1 MTINRSR
8 ALKIA
13 VSLSLTVLLVVLSA
27 RLFRKQNEPE
37 ALHPSAALT
46 RTFRLSEINPHLKGT
61 PGDTDV
67 YAFDSGVPGG
77 SLLVLGGTHASEI
90 AGQLTAVMM
99 LENLR
104 VDAGRVFIIPLA
116 NASAI
121 TNTEPQEAH
130 PLGVT
135 FETAGGVRFFR
146 FGSRF
151 TNPVHQWP
159 DPEVYVQPSSGMTLA
174 GNETRNLNRAYPGV
188 ADGNLTERIAWAITE
203 LIRRE
208 EIDLSFDLHES
219 SPEYPVVNA
228 IVASEVSQDI
238 ASMALVTLQMEGW
251 EFTLE
256 PSPPNFRG
264 LSHRE
269 WTDHTKTLPFL
280 LETTSVIMGRLRGR
294 TNPELAL
301 EGKDDG
307 YVLAAKAGVLYA
319 SFDVEGIPI
328 EKRVA
333 RHLAAIAAIVDAYNS
348 LDPERAVLAGG
359 WPAPADLLAN
369 GYGRYLAAP

>member
-1 MTINRSR
+1 MTITRSH

-13 VSLSLTVLLVVLSA
+13 VSLSLVVVLVILSV
-27 RLFRKQNEPE
+27 RIFRKQHERE
-37 ALHPSAALT
+37 ILHPSAALT
-46 RTFRLSEINPHLKGT
+46 RTFPLSEINPHLKGS

-67 YAFDSGVPGG
+67 YLFDSGVPGA

-90 AGQLTAVMM
+90 AGQLTAIMM

-104 VDAGRVFIIPLA
+104 VDAGRVFIIPFA

-130 PLGVT
+130 PLGVS
-135 FETAGGVRFFR
+135 FETAGGSRYFR

-151 TNPVHQWP
+151 TNLVHQWP
-159 DPEVYVQPSSGMTLA
+159 DPEVYVQPSSGMSLA

-188 ADGNLTERIAWAITE
+188 ADGNFTERIAWAITE

-238 ASMALVTLQMEGW
+238 ASMALVSLQMDGW

-269 WTDHTKTLPFL
+269 WADHTKTLPFL
-280 LETTSVIMGRLRGR
+280 LETTSVVMGRLRGR
-294 TNPELAL
+294 TNAELAL
-301 EGKDDG
+301 VGKDAG
-307 YVLAAKAGVLYA
+307 YVAAAKAGVLYA
-319 SFDVEGIPI
+319 SFDVEGITL
-328 EKRVA
+328 ETRVA

-348 LDPERAVLAGG
+348 LSPDKALIAGG
-359 WPAPADLLAN
+359 WPAPADLQAN